1 MVTGC
6 LMQRYRE
13 ELMKELPEVDL
24 FTGVGDYERIDE
36 MILKKQIYF
45 QIRLICKVKILNVL
59 SQVQIPMLL

>member
-1 MVTGC
+1 MRFWICTNKEKDSLLVVTGC

-36 MILKKQIYF
+36 MILKNKFIF
-45 QIRLICKVKILNVL
+45 KFDLFAK
-59 SQVQIPMLL
+59 

>member
-24 FTGVGDYERIDE
+24 FTGVGDYERVDE
-36 MILKKQIYF
+36 MILKNKFIF
-45 QIRLICKVKILNVL
+45 KFDLFAE
-59 SQVQIPMLL
+59 